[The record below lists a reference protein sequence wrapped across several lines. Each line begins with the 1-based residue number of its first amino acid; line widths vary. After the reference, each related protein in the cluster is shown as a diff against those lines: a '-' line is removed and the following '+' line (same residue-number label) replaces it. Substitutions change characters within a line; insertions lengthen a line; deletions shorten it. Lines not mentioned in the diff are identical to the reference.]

1 MLRHKISNK
10 GTKVDRTKI
19 EMIRNIPQ
27 PILVKGVRSFLNH
40 VGYYR
45 RFIKDFIKI
54 ANPLCK
60 LLEKKAS
67 SYLMVSSIRH

>member
-19 EMIRNIPQ
+19 EVIRNIPQ

-45 RFIKDFIKI
+45 RFIKDFTKI